1 VDNLSKDRGSL
12 SLLAAELARGESQ
25 RSVAVQQIRRGDDN
39 SRGKMQN
46 VCADSWV
53 AGAPTKVEGRYV
65 VQPSG
70 VFGRSYDI
78 AANGQ
83 RFLMTKAAGSDAT
96 GAPPQI
102 VVVQHFDE
110 ELKRLVPTK

>member
-1 VDNLSKDRGSL
+1 MGVP
-12 SLLAAELARGESQ
+12 
-25 RSVAVQQIRRGDDN
+25 VASGP
-39 SRGKMQN
+39 
-46 VCADSWV
+46 AWV
-53 AGAPTKVEGRYV
+53 AGAPMKVEGRYV

-70 VFGRSYDI
+70 VFARSYDI

-83 RFLMTKAAGSDAT
+83 RFLMTKAAASDPT
-96 GAPPQI
+96 DAPPQI